1 MPKLTTQASIGIGVP
16 LGFIVVCVIAGMIWA
31 NVRSRRMGKRG
42 DVELVDPNMPAPKV
56 IKWNPHA
63 V

>member
-1 MPKLTTQASIGIGVP
+1 MSKLTTQASIGIGVP
-16 LGFIVVCVIAGMIWA
+16 LGVILIFTLGGIIWA
-31 NVRSRRMGKRG
+31 NVRARRGAKRG